1 MFQHWLIESPV
12 LKLLECITPSDLDEY
27 DEDYVSQLQQ
37 FIADTSIEN
46 AEHFEKIGSYRMD
59 LFIAGEYAFMKL
71 RTYVD
76 GGLDPDSTEGQRF
89 MFMNYML
96 EFSQVAEE
104 FAPLTSPV
112 TIVSDSDWQQSL
124 VEDEDYGL

>member
-1 MFQHWLIESPV
+1 
-12 LKLLECITPSDLDEY
+12 
-27 DEDYVSQLQQ
+27 
-37 FIADTSIEN
+37 
-46 AEHFEKIGSYRMD
+46 
-59 LFIAGEYAFMKL
+59 MKL

-76 GGLDPDSTEGQRF
+76 GGLDPDSQEGQKF

-112 TIVSDSDWQQSL
+112 TIISDSDWQHSII
-124 VEDEDYGL
+124 EDEDYGL